1 MEILQIVG
9 FGLVAAVLIVILRHQ
24 KPEVAMLVS
33 IAAGVVIFLFVLDKV
48 AAVVTVLKDLATR
61 ANINMLYLGAIL
73 KIVGIAYIAD
83 FGAQICRDSGE
94 GALASKIEFAA
105 KVLILVLAVPIVM
118 AVLDTLLKILG

>member
-61 ANINMLYLGAIL
+61 A
-73 KIVGIAYIAD
+73 
-83 FGAQICRDSGE
+83 
-94 GALASKIEFAA
+94 
-105 KVLILVLAVPIVM
+105 
-118 AVLDTLLKILG
+118 

>member
-118 AVLDTLLKILG
+118 AVLNTLLKILG

>member
-9 FGLVAAVLIVILRHQ
+9 FGLVAAVLIVLLRHQ

-48 AAVVTVLKDLATR
+48 AAVVIVLKDLAVR

-105 KVLILVLAVPIVM
+105 KVLIMVLAVPIVM

>member
-9 FGLVAAVLIVILRHQ
+9 FGLVAAVLIVLLRQQ
-24 KPEVAMLVS
+24 KPEMAMLVS

-48 AAVVTVLKDLATR
+48 GAVVNVLKDLAAR

-105 KVLILVLAVPIVM
+105 KVLIMVLAVPIVM
-118 AVLDTLLKILG
+118 AVLDTIMKILG

>member
-9 FGLVAAVLIVILRHQ
+9 FGLVAAVLIVLLRHQ

-48 AAVVTVLKDLATR
+48 AAVVIVLKDLAAR